1 MRVFLTIIFVA
12 AQIFI
17 AFAQQQISGYVR
29 ANNKAVPNVVVSV
42 GISTTITDKN
52 GYYTLQSTE
61 GDKFVQIS
69 TPSGYVPNVL
79 KTIPS
84 FYQKIEPLKSNY
96 DFELIKSTKSDKAYK
111 FFVQTDVQVANRDDL
126 TLYED
131 YMLTDIQQTLEKDK
145 KSIWFGVDLGDMVG
159 DDPNLFEPYVE
170 AMSKLDVPV
179 YRTIGNHD
187 MAYWGR
193 SFETSETHF
202 NKHFGP
208 TRYSFD
214 VGNVHYIVLNNNFY
228 IGRDYFY
235 MGYIDEQTFLW
246 LERDLK
252 YVPKDKT
259 VFVMLHI
266 PTRLQVEK
274 PAFQY
279 NYSLMGGTTINADP
293 LYNLLKE
300 HKTHI
305 LSGHTHLSNNI
316 VHSDSLYEH
325 NIAAASGSWWSLDVC
340 TDGTPRG
347 YRVFEINE
355 SEVSWYYK
363 SQGYPKEYQFRAQ
376 IDNEGNIVANVWNYD
391 SAWKVEWLE
400 DDNVIG
406 EMARYEGVDPYVQA
420 LCTDRSKIKYDWIAP
435 SKTNHLFKAK
445 LKKENASVKIRVT
458 DRFGNIYTSTIK

>member
-1 MRVFLTIIFVA
+1 MRIILALLFLSVQTVVVFG
-12 AQIFI
+12 
-17 AFAQQQISGYVR
+17 QQHIYGYVR
-29 ANNKAVPNVVVSV
+29 ANKKAVPNVVVSV
-42 GISTTITDKN
+42 GIATTITDKN
-52 GYYTLQSTE
+52 GYYTLQRSE
-61 GDKFVQIS
+61 GDKYVQIS
-69 TPSGYVPNVL
+69 TPSGYMVPIT

-84 FYQKIEPLKSNY
+84 FYHKLNTTVANY
-96 DFELIKSTKSDKAYK
+96 DFELINRTKSDTNHK
-111 FFVQTDVQVANRDDL
+111 FFVQTDVQVANRDEL
-126 TLYED
+126 KIYEEHV
-131 YMLTDIQQTLEKDK
+131 LTDIQKTLETDK
-145 KSIWFGVDLGDMVG
+145 KSTWFGVDLGDMVG
-159 DDPNLFEPYVE
+159 DDPNLFEPYV
-170 AMSKLDVPV
+170 DVMNKIDLPV
-179 YRTIGNHD
+179 FRAIGNHD

-193 SFETSETHF
+193 SFETSESHF

-235 MGYIDEQTFLW
+235 MGYIDEQTFTW

-252 YVPKDKT
+252 HVPKDKT
-259 VFVMLHI
+259 VFLMLHI

-274 PAFQY
+274 PPFQY

-347 YRVFEINE
+347 YRVFEVNDT
-355 SEVSWYYK
+355 SVSWYYK
-363 SQGYPKEYQFRAQ
+363 SQGQPKEHQFRAYR
-376 IDNEGNIVANVWNYD
+376 DTDGNIIANVWNYD
-391 SAWKVEWLE
+391 PAWKIEWFE
-400 DDNVIG
+400 DGNLKG
-406 EMARYEGVDPYVQA
+406 EMTQFEGIDPYVQS
-420 LCTDRSKIKYDWIAP
+420 LCADRTKIKYNWIAP
-435 SKTNHLFKAK
+435 TKTNHLFQ
-445 LKKENASVKIRVT
+445 ASPTLETATVKIKVT
-458 DRFGNIYTSTIK
+458 DRFGNIYISTIK